1 MQKTILAVALASA
14 FSMGTACSADTNV
27 KILQGQ
33 GIDPLLEGKYQLGGD
48 YTLDGMTE
56 SIAYKANIDLNG
68 HNLTITTDGSVEN
81 DKGTQSGDY
90 AFQNLTIHGKG
101 NLALT
106 VTGKDQMAFGVDSGS
121 SLKADNI
128 ALTSKN
134 GFCIWSEDNGTKL
147 DIATNDPTKGII
159 DIKSTNEAA
168 IYVYGTETKINITD
182 FAVLNVSTT
191 SVNNHGNA
199 INQNGGELN
208 ISGGKV
214 YLSSD
219 KRTAFVSQAAN
230 AEHPSKTTF
239 NVSELHVDANINL
252 PEDEDGI
259 ERKTG
264 AFTVSAGD
272 VTVNADVFTV
282 KGSSSKPPSLSDGG
296 SSFV

>member
-1 MQKTILAVALASA
+1 
-14 FSMGTACSADTNV
+14 
-27 KILQGQ
+27 
-33 GIDPLLEGKYQLGGD
+33 
-48 YTLDGMTE
+48 
-56 SIAYKANIDLNG
+56 
-68 HNLTITTDGSVEN
+68 
-81 DKGTQSGDY
+81 
-90 AFQNLTIHGKG
+90 
-101 NLALT
+101 
-106 VTGKDQMAFGVDSGS
+106 MAFGVDSGS

-182 FAVLNVSTT
+182 FAELNVSTT

-219 KRTAFVSQAAN
+219 KRTAFN
-230 AEHPSKTTF
+230 DMDHPP
-239 NVSELHVDANINL
+239 DA
-252 PEDEDGI
+252 
-259 ERKTG
+259 
-264 AFTVSAGD
+264 
-272 VTVNADVFTV
+272 
-282 KGSSSKPPSLSDGG
+282 
-296 SSFV
+296 